1 VLKLN
6 PISQVKH
13 GIINVGDLPI
23 PFDIVL
29 NAAVLVVVL
38 TFVFLKV
45 SWKESILTS
54 KESLFSTKQSLTGK
68 LFGLLILL
76 FLTVPGL
83 INNEPAKTSISPL
96 ILWIFLWVAVPVLG
110 LFFGDLYAKFNP
122 LAIIV
127 NREGVSQN
135 VYFASFLFLGLTWFE
150 LVWNKP
156 GNPRHI
162 GVVFLILLTVVTIL
176 QKFYKKTIIE
186 VDPLLLLHHLY
197 SKMRITNKS
206 PVFKTLLNNISNLA
220 QLKGMEYFILLMIGT
235 VTYDGLRET
244 TFWFNL
250 FGSQTY
256 ETFFSTVAF
265 LLMNLLIIV
274 FYRFACFFAIRVSG
288 EKLDLNDISLK
299 FGHTMLPIA
308 FAYHVT
314 HYLSLLLFEF
324 QTVLYRLNDP
334 FGFGWNLF
342 NIQEPVVDYFIEPI
356 VLWIIMV
363 IVTLA
368 GHMLSV
374 VLAHDLSVKLFGHQK
389 SDKTQYI
396 FLFIT
401 VALTLQALF
410 VLSVA

>member
-1 VLKLN
+1 MIKYTFL
-6 PISQVKH
+6 PQVEH

-29 NAAVLVVVL
+29 NAAVLVIVL
-38 TFVFLKV
+38 TFVFLKT

-54 KESLFSTKQSLTGK
+54 QESLFSTKQTFSGK
-68 LFGLLILL
+68 SFGFLILL
-76 FLTVPGL
+76 LLTVPGL
-83 INNEPAKTSISPL
+83 ISNEDAKTSITPL
-96 ILWIFLWVAVPVLG
+96 VLWIFLWIAVPVLG
-110 LFFGDLYAKFNP
+110 LIFGDLYAKFNP
-122 LAIIV
+122 LALIV
-127 NREGVSQN
+127 NREGASQN

-162 GVVFLILLTVVTIL
+162 GIVFLILLTAVSVL

-206 PVFKTLLNNISNLA
+206 PIFKTLLNNISNLA

-244 TFWFNL
+244 TFWFDL

-256 ETFFSTVAF
+256 ETFFSTFAF
-265 LLMNLLIIV
+265 LLMNLLIII
-274 FYRFACFFAIRVSG
+274 FYRFACYFAIRASG
-288 EKLDLNDISLK
+288 EKLGLNEVSLK

>member
-1 VLKLN
+1 VK
-6 PISQVKH
+6 ISPQLSH

-23 PFDIVL
+23 PFDMVL
-29 NAAVLVVVL
+29 NAAVLVVVV
-38 TFVFLKV
+38 TFVFLKI

-54 KESLFSTKQSLTGK
+54 QETLFSTKQSLPGK
-68 LFGLLILL
+68 VLGFIILL
-76 FLTVPGL
+76 LLTVPGL
-83 INNEPAKTSISPL
+83 INNEPAKTSITPL
-96 ILWIFLWVAVPVLG
+96 ILWIFLWIAVPVLG
-110 LFFGDLYAKFNP
+110 LVFGDLYAKFNP
-122 LAIIV
+122 LALIV
-127 NREGVSQN
+127 NREGVSSN
-135 VYFASFLFLGLTWFE
+135 VYFASFLFLCLTWFE

-162 GVVFLILLTVVTIL
+162 GVVFLVLLVVVSAV
-176 QKFYKKTIIE
+176 QKFYNKTLIE

-197 SKMRITNKS
+197 SKMRITNSK
-206 PVFKTLLNNISNLA
+206 PVFRTLLNNISNLA

-244 TFWFNL
+244 TFWFDL

-256 ETFFSTVAF
+256 QTSFSTVAF

-274 FYRFACFFAIRVSG
+274 FYRFACYFAIRVSG
-288 EKLDLNDISLK
+288 EDLNLNEISLK

-324 QTVLYRLNDP
+324 QTVVYRLNDP

-342 NIQEPVVDYFIEPI
+342 NVQEPEVNYFLEPI
-356 VLWIIMV
+356 ALWTIMV

-389 SDKTQYI
+389 SDKTQYV

>member
-1 VLKLN
+1 MLN
-6 PISQVKH
+6 NSNLRH

-23 PFDIVL
+23 PFDLVL

-54 KESLFSTKQSLTGK
+54 KETLFSTKQSTSGK
-68 LFGLLILL
+68 LFGFLILAL
-76 FLTVPGL
+76 LTVPGL
-83 INNEPAKTSISPL
+83 INNEAATVSITPL
-96 ILWIFLWVAVPVLG
+96 ILWVFLWIGVPVLG
-110 LFFGDLYAKFNP
+110 LLFGDLYAKFNP
-122 LAIIV
+122 LALII

-135 VYFASFLFLGLTWFE
+135 VYFASILFLCLTWFE

-162 GVVFLILLTVVTIL
+162 GIVFLILITVVSLL

-197 SKMRITNKS
+197 SKLRITNKT
-206 PVFKTLLNNISNLA
+206 PVFKNLLNNISNLA

-244 TFWFNL
+244 TFWFEL

-256 ETFFSTVAF
+256 ETFFSTGAF

-274 FYRFACFFAIRVSG
+274 FYRFACYFAIRVSG
-288 EKLDLNDISLK
+288 EKFDLNEISLK

-356 VLWIIMV
+356 VLWIVMV

>member
-1 VLKLN
+1 MLN
-6 PISQVKH
+6 NSNLRH

-23 PFDIVL
+23 PFDLVL

-54 KESLFSTKQSLTGK
+54 KETLFSTKQSTSGK
-68 LFGLLILL
+68 LFGFLILAL
-76 FLTVPGL
+76 LTVPGL
-83 INNEPAKTSISPL
+83 INNEAATVSITPL
-96 ILWIFLWVAVPVLG
+96 ILWVFLWIGVPVLG
-110 LFFGDLYAKFNP
+110 LLFGDLYAKFNP
-122 LAIIV
+122 LSILV
-127 NREGVSQN
+127 NREGEANN
-135 VYFASFLFLGLTWFE
+135 VYPAAFLFICLTWFE
-150 LVWNKP
+150 LVWSKP

-162 GVVFLILLTVVTIL
+162 GIVFLVLLVVVSVV
-176 QKFYKKTIIE
+176 QRFYNKTLIE

-197 SKMRITNKS
+197 SKMRITNSK
-206 PVFKTLLNNISNLA
+206 PVLRTLLNNISNLA

-244 TFWFNL
+244 TFWFEL

-256 ETFFSTVAF
+256 ETSFSTVAF

-274 FYRFACFFAIRVSG
+274 FYRFACYFAIRVSG
-288 EKLDLNDISLK
+288 EDLNLNEISLK

-324 QTVLYRLNDP
+324 QTVVYRLNDP

-342 NIQEPVVDYFIEPI
+342 NVQETEVNYFLEPI
-356 VLWIIMV
+356 ALWTIMV

-389 SDKTQYI
+389 SDKTQYV

>member
-1 VLKLN
+1 MLFEPNL
-6 PISQVKH
+6 SH

-23 PFDIVL
+23 PFNMVL
-29 NAAVLVVVL
+29 NAAVLTVVV

-54 KESLFSTKQSLTGK
+54 EEKLFSTKQSSSGK
-68 LFGLLILL
+68 ILGLFVLIL
-76 FLTVPGL
+76 LTVPGL
-83 INNEPAKTSISPL
+83 INNESAKVSITPL
-96 ILWIFLWVAVPVLG
+96 ILWVFLWIGVPVIG
-110 LFFGDLYAKFNP
+110 LLFGDLYAKFNP
-122 LAIIV
+122 LSIIV
-127 NREGVSQN
+127 NREGRSKN
-135 VYFASFLFLGLTWFE
+135 VYIASFLFICLTWFE
-150 LVWNKP
+150 LVWTKP

-162 GVVFLILLTVVTIL
+162 GIVFLLLFVVVSLT

-186 VDPLLLLHHLY
+186 VDPLLVLHHLY
-197 SKMRITNKS
+197 SKMRVTHKA
-206 PVFKTLLNNISNLA
+206 PVFRNLLNSLSNLA

-250 FGSQTY
+250 FGTRSY
-256 ETFFSTVAF
+256 ETSFSTIAF
-265 LLMNLLIIV
+265 LSINLIVII
-274 FYRFACFFAIRVSG
+274 FYRIACYFAIRVS
-288 EKLDLNDISLK
+288 EENYDLNEISLK

-308 FAYHVT
+308 FAYHIT
-314 HYLSLLLFEF
+314 HYLGLLLFES
-324 QTVLYRLNDP
+324 QTLLYRLNDP
-334 FGFGWNLF
+334 LGFGWNLF
-342 NIQEPVVDYFIEPI
+342 NAQETTIEYFLEPI
-356 VLWIIMV
+356 VLWTIMV

-410 VLSVA
+410 VLSVP

>member
-1 VLKLN
+1 MLIQENL
-6 PISQVKH
+6 SH

-23 PFDIVL
+23 PFNMVL
-29 NAAVLVVVL
+29 NAAVLTVVV

-54 KESLFSTKQSLTGK
+54 EERLFSTKQSPSGK
-68 LFGLLILL
+68 LLGLLVLVL
-76 FLTVPGL
+76 LTVPGL
-83 INNEPAKTSISPL
+83 VNNEAAKVSVTPL
-96 ILWIFLWVAVPVLG
+96 ILWVFLWIGVPVLG
-110 LFFGDLYAKFNP
+110 LLFGDLYAKFNP
-122 LAIIV
+122 LSIIV
-127 NREGVSQN
+127 NQEGDSKN
-135 VYFASFLFLGLTWFE
+135 VYVASFLFICLTWFE
-150 LVWNKP
+150 LVWTKP

-162 GVVFLILLTVVTIL
+162 GVVFLLLIVVVSL
-176 QKFYKKTIIE
+176 VQKFYKKTIIE
-186 VDPLLLLHHLY
+186 VDPLLVLHHLY
-197 SKMRITNKS
+197 SKMRITNKA
-206 PVFKTLLNNISNLA
+206 PVFRGLLKNLSNLA

-250 FGSQTY
+250 FGTRSY
-256 ETFFSTVAF
+256 ETSFSTMAF
-265 LLMNLLIIV
+265 LSMNLIVII
-274 FYRFACFFAIRVSG
+274 FYRFACYFAIRVSG
-288 EKLDLNDISLK
+288 ENYDLNEISLK

-314 HYLSLLLFEF
+314 HYLGLLLFES
-324 QTVLYRLNDP
+324 QTLLYRLNDP
-334 FGFGWNLF
+334 LGFGWNLF
-342 NIQEPVVDYFIEPI
+342 NAQETTVDYFLEPI
-356 VLWIIMV
+356 VLWTIMV

-374 VLAHDLSVKLFGHQK
+374 VLAHDLSVKIFGHQK

-410 VLSVA
+410 VLSVP

>member
-1 VLKLN
+1 M
-6 PISQVKH
+6 
-13 GIINVGDLPI
+13 
-23 PFDIVL
+23 VL
-29 NAAVLVVVL
+29 NAAVLVVVV
-38 TFVFLKV
+38 TFVFLKI

-54 KESLFSTKQSLTGK
+54 QETLFSTKQSLLGK
-68 LFGLLILL
+68 VFGFIILL
-76 FLTVPGL
+76 LLTVPGL
-83 INNEPAKTSISPL
+83 ANNESAKTSITPL
-96 ILWIFLWVAVPVLG
+96 VLWIFLWIAVPVLG
-110 LFFGDLYAKFNP
+110 LVFGDLYAKFNP
-122 LAIIV
+122 LALIV
-127 NREGVSQN
+127 NREGVSRN
-135 VYFASFLFLGLTWFE
+135 VYYASFLFLCLTWFE

-162 GVVFLILLTVVTIL
+162 GIVFLVLLVVVSVV
-176 QKFYKKTIIE
+176 QRFYNKTIIE

-197 SKMRITNKS
+197 SKMRITNSK

-244 TFWFNL
+244 TFWFEL

-256 ETFFSTVAF
+256 ETSFSTVAF
-265 LLMNLLIIV
+265 LLINLLIIV
-274 FYRFACFFAIRVSG
+274 FYRFACYFAIRVSG
-288 EKLDLNDISLK
+288 EDLNLNEISLK

-324 QTVLYRLNDP
+324 QTVVYRLNDP
-334 FGFGWNLF
+334 LGFGWNLF
-342 NIQEPVVDYFIEPI
+342 NVQEPEVNYFLEPI
-356 VLWIIMV
+356 ALWTIMV

-389 SDKTQYI
+389 SDKTQYV

>member
-1 VLKLN
+1 MK
-6 PISQVKH
+6 ISPQFNH

-23 PFDIVL
+23 PFDMVL
-29 NAAVLVVVL
+29 NSAVLVVVV
-38 TFVFLKV
+38 TFVFLKI

-54 KESLFSTKQSLTGK
+54 QETLFSTKQSLSGK
-68 LFGLLILL
+68 VFGFIIIVL
-76 FLTVPGL
+76 LTVPGL
-83 INNEPAKTSISPL
+83 INNEPAKTSITPL
-96 ILWIFLWVAVPVLG
+96 VLWIFLWIAVPVLG
-110 LFFGDLYAKFNP
+110 LIFGDLYAKFNP
-122 LAIIV
+122 LALIV
-127 NREGVSQN
+127 NREGVSHN
-135 VYFASFLFLGLTWFE
+135 VYFASFLFLCLTWFE

-162 GVVFLILLTVVTIL
+162 GIVFLVLLIVVSVI
-176 QKFYKKTIIE
+176 QRFYNKTIIE

-197 SKMRITNKS
+197 SKMKITNSK
-206 PVFKTLLNNISNLA
+206 PVFRTLLNNISNLA

-244 TFWFNL
+244 TFWFEL

-256 ETFFSTVAF
+256 ETSFSTVAF

-274 FYRFACFFAIRVSG
+274 FYRFACYFAIRVSG
-288 EKLDLNDISLK
+288 EDLNLNEISLK

-324 QTVLYRLNDP
+324 QTVVYRLNDP

-342 NIQEPVVDYFIEPI
+342 NVQEPEVNYFLEPI
-356 VLWIIMV
+356 ALWTIMV

-389 SDKTQYI
+389 SDKTQYV

>member
-1 VLKLN
+1 MLKLN
-6 PISQVKH
+6 PISQIKH

-235 VTYDGLRET
+235 FTYDGLRET

>member
-1 VLKLN
+1 MLIEPNL
-6 PISQVKH
+6 SH

-23 PFDIVL
+23 PFNMVL
-29 NAAVLVVVL
+29 NAAVLTVVV

-54 KESLFSTKQSLTGK
+54 EEKLFSTKQSSSGK
-68 LFGLLILL
+68 ILGLLVLIL
-76 FLTVPGL
+76 LTVPGL
-83 INNEPAKTSISPL
+83 INNESAKVSITPL
-96 ILWIFLWVAVPVLG
+96 ILWVFLWIGVPVIG
-110 LFFGDLYAKFNP
+110 LLFGDLYAKFNP
-122 LAIIV
+122 LSIIV
-127 NREGVSQN
+127 NREGRSKN
-135 VYFASFLFLGLTWFE
+135 VYIASFLFICLTWFE
-150 LVWNKP
+150 LVWTKP

-162 GVVFLILLTVVTIL
+162 GIVFLLLFVIVSLT

-186 VDPLLLLHHLY
+186 VDPLLVLHHLY
-197 SKMRITNKS
+197 SKMRVTHKA
-206 PVFKTLLNNISNLA
+206 PVFRNLLNNLSNLA

-250 FGSQTY
+250 FGTRSY
-256 ETFFSTVAF
+256 ETSFSTIAF
-265 LLMNLLIIV
+265 LSINLIVII
-274 FYRFACFFAIRVSG
+274 FYRIACYFAIRVS
-288 EKLDLNDISLK
+288 EENYDLNEISLK

-308 FAYHVT
+308 FAYHIT
-314 HYLSLLLFEF
+314 HYLGLLLFES
-324 QTVLYRLNDP
+324 QTLLYRLNDP
-334 FGFGWNLF
+334 LGFGWNLF
-342 NIQEPVVDYFIEPI
+342 NAQETTIEYFLEPI
-356 VLWIIMV
+356 VLWTIMV

-410 VLSVA
+410 VLSVP

>member
-1 VLKLN
+1 MLN
-6 PISQVKH
+6 HSNLRH

-23 PFDIVL
+23 PFDLVL

-54 KESLFSTKQSLTGK
+54 KETLFSTKQSTSGK
-68 LFGLLILL
+68 LFGFLILAL
-76 FLTVPGL
+76 LTVPGL
-83 INNEPAKTSISPL
+83 INNEAATVSITPL
-96 ILWIFLWVAVPVLG
+96 ILWVFLWIGVPVLG
-110 LFFGDLYAKFNP
+110 LLFGDLYAKFNP
-122 LAIIV
+122 LSILV
-127 NREGVSQN
+127 NREGEANN
-135 VYFASFLFLGLTWFE
+135 VYPAAFLFICLTWFE
-150 LVWNKP
+150 LVWSKP

-162 GVVFLILLTVVTIL
+162 GIVFLVLLVVVSVV
-176 QKFYKKTIIE
+176 QRFYNKTLIE

-197 SKMRITNKS
+197 SKMRITNSK
-206 PVFKTLLNNISNLA
+206 PVFRTLLNNISNLA

-244 TFWFNL
+244 TFWFEL

-256 ETFFSTVAF
+256 ETSFSTVAF

-274 FYRFACFFAIRVSG
+274 FYRFACYFAIRVSG
-288 EKLDLNDISLK
+288 EDLNLNEISLK

-324 QTVLYRLNDP
+324 QTVVYRLNDP

-342 NIQEPVVDYFIEPI
+342 NVQEPEVNYFLEPI
-356 VLWIIMV
+356 ALWTIMV

-389 SDKTQYI
+389 SDKTQYV

>member
-1 VLKLN
+1 MLIEPSL
-6 PISQVKH
+6 SH

-23 PFDIVL
+23 PFNMVL
-29 NAAVLVVVL
+29 NAAVLTVVV

-54 KESLFSTKQSLTGK
+54 EERLFSTKQSPSGK
-68 LFGLLILL
+68 LLGLLVLVL
-76 FLTVPGL
+76 LTVPGL
-83 INNEPAKTSISPL
+83 VNNEVAKVSVTPL
-96 ILWIFLWVAVPVLG
+96 ILWVFLWIGVPVLG
-110 LFFGDLYAKFNP
+110 LLFGDLYAKFNP
-122 LAIIV
+122 LSIIV
-127 NREGVSQN
+127 NQEGDSKN
-135 VYFASFLFLGLTWFE
+135 VYVASFLFICLTWFE
-150 LVWNKP
+150 LVWTKP

-162 GVVFLILLTVVTIL
+162 GIVFLLLIVVVSL
-176 QKFYKKTIIE
+176 VQKFYKKTIIE
-186 VDPLLLLHHLY
+186 VDPLLVLHHLY
-197 SKMRITNKS
+197 SKMRITNKA
-206 PVFKTLLNNISNLA
+206 PVFRGLLNNLSNLA

-250 FGSQTY
+250 FGTRSY
-256 ETFFSTVAF
+256 ETSFSTIAF
-265 LLMNLLIIV
+265 LSMNLIVII
-274 FYRFACFFAIRVSG
+274 FYRFACYFAIRVSG
-288 EKLDLNDISLK
+288 ENYDLNEISLK

-314 HYLSLLLFEF
+314 HYLGLLLFES
-324 QTVLYRLNDP
+324 QTLLYRLNDP
-334 FGFGWNLF
+334 LGFGWNLF
-342 NIQEPVVDYFIEPI
+342 NAQETTVDYFLEPI
-356 VLWIIMV
+356 VLWTVMV

-374 VLAHDLSVKLFGHQK
+374 VLAHDLSVKIFGHQK

-410 VLSVA
+410 VLSVP

>member
-1 VLKLN
+1 MRFS
-6 PISQVKH
+6 PQFDH

-23 PFDIVL
+23 PFDMVL
-29 NAAVLVVVL
+29 NAAVLVIVV
-38 TFVFLKV
+38 TFVFLKT

-54 KESLFSTKQSLTGK
+54 QETLFSTKQSLSGK
-68 LFGLLILL
+68 VFGFIILL
-76 FLTVPGL
+76 FLIVPGL
-83 INNEPAKTSISPL
+83 ANNEPAKTSITPL
-96 ILWIFLWVAVPVLG
+96 ILWIFLWIAVPVLG
-110 LFFGDLYAKFNP
+110 LVFGDLYAKFNP

-127 NREGVSQN
+127 NREGVSHN
-135 VYFASFLFLGLTWFE
+135 VYFASFLFICLTWFE

-162 GVVFLILLTVVTIL
+162 GIVFLILLVAVSVA
-176 QKFYKKTIIE
+176 QRFYNKTIIE

-197 SKMRITNKS
+197 SKMRITNSK
-206 PVFKTLLNNISNLA
+206 PVFRTLLNNISNLA

-244 TFWFNL
+244 TFWFEL

-256 ETFFSTVAF
+256 ETSFSTVAF

-274 FYRFACFFAIRVSG
+274 FYRFACYFAIRVSG
-288 EKLDLNDISLK
+288 EDLNLNEISLK

-324 QTVLYRLNDP
+324 QTVVYRLNDP

-342 NIQEPVVDYFIEPI
+342 SVQEPEVDYFLEPI
-356 VLWIIMV
+356 ALWTIMV

-389 SDKTQYI
+389 SDKTQYV

-410 VLSVA
+410 VLSVS

>member
-1 VLKLN
+1 M
-6 PISQVKH
+6 
-13 GIINVGDLPI
+13 
-23 PFDIVL
+23 
-29 NAAVLVVVL
+29 
-38 TFVFLKV
+38 
-45 SWKESILTS
+45 
-54 KESLFSTKQSLTGK
+54 FSTKQSLPGK
-68 LFGLLILL
+68 VFGFIILL
-76 FLTVPGL
+76 LLTVPGL
-83 INNEPAKTSISPL
+83 INNEPAKTSITPL
-96 ILWIFLWVAVPVLG
+96 ILWIFLWIAVPVLG
-110 LFFGDLYAKFNP
+110 LVFGDLYAKFNP
-122 LAIIV
+122 LALIV
-127 NREGVSQN
+127 NREGVSHN
-135 VYFASFLFLGLTWFE
+135 VYFASFLFLCLTWFE

-162 GVVFLILLTVVTIL
+162 GIVFLVLLIVVSVI
-176 QKFYKKTIIE
+176 QRFYNKTIIE

-197 SKMRITNKS
+197 SKMKITNSK
-206 PVFKTLLNNISNLA
+206 PVFRTLLNNISNLA

-244 TFWFNL
+244 TFWFEL

-256 ETFFSTVAF
+256 ETSFSTVAF

-274 FYRFACFFAIRVSG
+274 FYRFACYFAIRVSG
-288 EKLDLNDISLK
+288 EDLNLNEISLK

-324 QTVLYRLNDP
+324 QTVVYRLNDP

-342 NIQEPVVDYFIEPI
+342 NVQEPEVNYFLEPI
-356 VLWIIMV
+356 ALWTIMV
-363 IVTLA
+363 IFTLA

-389 SDKTQYI
+389 SDKTQYV